1 MNIFYEEDGGFKV
14 GNILTDNTTS
24 LQVENTHGK
33 RSKIKA
39 ANVMLRFA
47 QPGLSEFMA
56 QAEQVAAGIDVDFLW
71 EASPQEEFDFDLL
84 AEEYFGHPPAPL
96 KPPVR

>member
-24 LQVENTHGK
+24 LQVENTNGK
-33 RSKIKA
+33 RSKIKS

-47 QPGLSEFMA
+47 QPGLSEFMT

-71 EASPQEEFDFDLL
+71 EASPPDEFDFDTLQRNTSAMCRIPSKL
-84 AEEYFGHPPAPL
+84 RVH
-96 KPPVR
+96 